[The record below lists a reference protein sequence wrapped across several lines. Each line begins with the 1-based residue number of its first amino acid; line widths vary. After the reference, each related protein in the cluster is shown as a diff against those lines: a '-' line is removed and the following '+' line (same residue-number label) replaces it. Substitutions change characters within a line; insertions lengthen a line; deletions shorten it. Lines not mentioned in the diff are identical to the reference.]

1 MSGASKIV
9 GREVEQALREL
20 SGFYIHT
27 TGQGRTDYNAT
38 VKDIADRAGV
48 TKQTAR
54 KYLRILKEAGAA
66 GFYYDK
72 VRGLPRCEFW
82 MAYNNR
88 LAAPLPGTFSE
99 NL

>member
-1 MSGASKIV
+1 MSGASRIV
-9 GREVEQALREL
+9 GREVEAALRSL

-27 TGQGRTDYNAT
+27 VGQGRTDYNAT
-38 VKDIADRAGV
+38 VKDVADRAGV

-54 KYLRILKEAGAA
+54 KYLRLLQEAGMA
-66 GFYYDK
+66 GCYYDK

-82 MAYNNR
+82 MAYDNR
-88 LAAPLPGTFSE
+88 LNAPLPGTFSE